1 MTLAGFPFQV
11 DLRRV
16 RRLGHGDAVSC
27 EIGCEIAGRAQ
38 RRIDLRLALLV
49 RGVVEPVALLRQ
61 ERVER
66 GFHFGLPAG
75 RPRNDDADVF
85 DDHWIAR
92 DDTESR
98 LPGPVRAGL
107 LQIALDSGAV
117 VPQRFER
124 LPDLIVRGR
133 EQSADLRRRDVLVH
147 VLAQLGGNLGDL
159 SHFTVGSLDIQ
170 GDSCGK
176 SAWRN
181 EPGDQA
187 AKQKTPR
194 VRHSRFQSG
203 AMEIA
208 PGRYRFGTRRLPITR
223 SSCGLLSE
231 HVPLLRRIEP
241 QCFADGHASMD
252 VSTSRSVGTFG
263 ACTAT
268 RDTRR

>member
-49 RGVVEPVALLRQ
+49 RGVVEPVAFLRQ
-61 ERVER
+61 ERVEC
-66 GFHFGLPAG
+66 GFYFGLPAG
-75 RPRNDDADVF
+75 RPRNDDADVL

-98 LPGPVRAGL
+98 LPGPVCAGL
-107 LQIALDSGAV
+107 LQIALDSDAV

-147 VLAQLGGNLGDL
+147 VLAQLGGNLRDL

-194 VRHSRFQSG
+194 VRHSRFRSG
-203 AMEIA
+203 AMEIEG
-208 PGRYRFGTRRLPITR
+208 PLGWTR
-223 SSCGLLSE
+223 SS
-231 HVPLLRRIEP
+231 VPCSRATATALTTMLVAFTRWRWSAPHSGNDLRGTPVPARAWLAVLKI
-241 QCFADGHASMD
+241 FHAS
-252 VSTSRSVGTFG
+252 
-263 ACTAT
+263 A
-268 RDTRR
+268 